1 MSIPIVVRG
10 NLGNDPELKFVK
22 TGRGD
27 TALTSFPLAYTP
39 KEKKGDQWVE
49 GETMWFRVVIW
60 GDRGETLVDS
70 LRKGDSV
77 LVQGNFKQ
85 SSFETKDG
93 EKKTALEISATD
105 VAIIPKATA
114 KKKAD
119 EVPW

>member
-1 MSIPIVVRG
+1 
-10 NLGNDPELKFVK
+10 
-22 TGRGD
+22 
-27 TALTSFPLAYTP
+27 
-39 KEKKGDQWVE
+39 
-49 GETMWFRVVIW
+49 MWFRVVIW